1 MSAAARPWRPRF
13 SPRRRWSGVP
23 PRVVRDRLR
32 QAFARWGLPGQLRV
46 DNGAPWG
53 SKGDLPTDLA
63 LWLLGLGIDLH
74 WNRPGQATDN
84 AVVERGHGVGA
95 NWAEPQAHPS
105 AAALERRLAA
115 MDRIQREEYP
125 SIGRRSRLEAYP
137 ALAHSGRPYRPAGE
151 RRQWSLPRVL
161 DYLAGLVGR
170 RRVDRQGMV
179 SVYNRNYYVGR
190 RHAGRAVQVALD
202 PQRRSWVFSDEPGRQ
217 LRELPAEQLTCR
229 RILSLTVSNQRPRR
243 PREPKRG

>member
-1 MSAAARPWRPRF
+1 MSALELLTVINQILFVGLFVAALRDA
-13 SPRRRWSGVP
+13 
-23 PRVVRDRLR
+23 VRQRTRTAFDRLR

-170 RRVDRQGMV
+170 GRLVGLQLAKVDGQPAQTSPLAPALEAAGF
-179 SVYNRNYYVGR
+179 
-190 RHAGRAVQVALD
+190 GRAAGGGYLL
-202 PQRRSWVFSDEPGRQ
+202 RPGGKTWGSAR
-217 LRELPAEQLTCR
+217 A
-229 RILSLTVSNQRPRR
+229 
-243 PREPKRG
+243 